1 MKVSFLLPDVSC
13 PVLGPVIELAGHL
26 EPMFETEI
34 VGPDLGHGVCEMY
47 RNSRPVR
54 AVPCPRIYRLPNYW
68 PERRRL
74 GAAADGGIIVA
85 VKAFGATV
93 PVALAEKR
101 RRGAKVVV
109 YLDEW
114 DGALVKRLP
123 LGERLQRWVRHAHHP
138 LDDLYCPWVERL
150 IPQCDRVISTTS
162 FLQRKFGGSV
172 VHMGVDTNH
181 FAPQPPDEVAAL
193 RKKLG
198 FGADKLIVFGGVVR
212 PHKGIELILD
222 ALCKLGRPEVKLL
235 IVGPRNEHVAEL
247 ERTPRYAPYLRA
259 IGPQAK
265 ADMPRYLA
273 LGDVAVLPLDGGL
286 LASSQMPCKVFEAM
300 AMARPV
306 IASAVS
312 DLPEV
317 LKDCGWLVPAGDAGA
332 IARALTDVL
341 DHPDAAAK
349 AGAAARERCQRL
361 YSREVTRRQLQRIFT
376 EVKIV

>member
-1 MKVSFLLPDVSC
+1 M
-13 PVLGPVIELAGHL
+13 LGPVIELAGHL
-26 EPMFETEI
+26 EPLFETEI

-54 AVPCPRIYRLPNYW
+54 AVQSPRIYRLPNYW

-101 RRGAKVVV
+101 RRGAKVVA

-114 DGALVKRLP
+114 DGALIKRLP
-123 LGERLQRWVRHAHHP
+123 PGERAKRWLQHAHHP
-138 LDDLYCPWVERL
+138 LDDVYCPWVERL
-150 IPQCDRVISTTS
+150 LPRCDRVISTTT
-162 FLQRKFGGSV
+162 FLQRKFGGDV

-181 FAPQPPDEVAAL
+181 FAPQPAEETASLKVQ
-193 RKKLG
+193 LG
-198 FGADKLIVFGGVVR
+198 LAGKRLIVFGGVVR
-212 PHKGIELILD
+212 PHKGIELILE
-222 ALCKLGRPEVKLL
+222 ALCRLGRAEVNLL

-247 ERTPRYAPYLRA
+247 EQNARYAPYLRTV
-259 IGPQAK
+259 GPQAK
-265 ADMPRYLA
+265 SDMPRYLA
-273 LGDVAVLPLDGGL
+273 LGDVAVLPLDSGL

-300 AMARPV
+300 AMAKPV

-317 LKDCGWLVPAGDAGA
+317 LKGCGWLVPADDADA
-332 IARALTDVL
+332 IARALPEVL
-341 DHPDAAAK
+341 DHPEAAAK
-349 AGAAARERCQRL
+349 AGSAARERCQKL

-376 EVKIV
+376 EVKLT